1 MTSEQ
6 ELTLRFV
13 HSALIDYMQF
23 LIMWNG
29 NRLDEVRLITDIP
42 REIKDLQSAII
53 DMEDKFPHVDPDLQN
68 FN

>member
-1 MTSEQ
+1 MTPEQ

-29 NRLDEVRLITDIP
+29 NRLDEIRLITDISA
-42 REIKDLQSAII
+42 EIKDLQSTII
-53 DMEDKFPHVDPDLQN
+53 EMENRFPHVDPDLQN